1 MISKLRNYFSSFS
14 CLNIAQFFTVFND
27 NLYKLILV
35 FFLINLLGKEQSN
48 TILALAGAIFVIPF
62 LLFAAFSGSLS
73 DRYSKRSII
82 FFTRGF
88 EIIATLLGIL
98 AIYLQS
104 VVGGYAV
111 LFLLALQS
119 TLMSP
124 AKMGMIVEIT
134 PKGQLAS
141 YNGAMTATSYL
152 AVILGTFFASFIADM
167 THRNFVLCTAFTT
180 LFAIISALFSLGI
193 EPTVAQAKEKKLS
206 LRFVRDIIVSLGRAY
221 NTRYLLTV
229 ILFGAYFLFMG
240 AYAQLNMIPYAMQSL
255 GLTEIEGGYLFLLTA
270 LGIGVGSYLAG
281 RLSGSEVELAFS
293 PIAGFASFF
302 CYMGLYYYTDHLY
315 LIIVTLFLMGVCGGF
330 YVVPLD
336 TFIQLAS
343 PNEDRGENIATANF
357 INFSGVILASGFL
370 ALTGNVFNLSAAN
383 GFFILGWVTLLT
395 SSTLVVI
402 FSDQIFRFF
411 FSIVAWLF
419 WDLKVVG
426 KARLFGKGP
435 VVLIGQKTSWLDG
448 LAVLATLPRLTR
460 YIVPVKKKRLSHS
473 FLYRFQ
479 WLIPMKHKYA
489 ISLDKET
496 LKIIAEELKSGHSI
510 CLMQPTK
517 GPSKRL
523 NEWKEILSEKLQDFD
538 AEIVPI
544 HIERRVGEQPK
555 GIWEQFLSLFRYP
568 IRVAFGSSFN
578 STAAQ

>member
-1 MISKLRNYFSSFS
+1 MTFRLRNYFSSFS

-27 NLYKLILV
+27 NFYKLILV
-35 FFLINLLGKEQSN
+35 FFLINILGQEQSN

-62 LLFAAFSGSLS
+62 LLFAAFAGSLS

-82 FFTRGF
+82 FFTRAF
-88 EIIATLLGIL
+88 EIVATLLGIL
-98 AIYLQS
+98 AIYTQS
-104 VVGGYAV
+104 IVGGYVV

-134 PKGQLAS
+134 PKGQLAG

-152 AVILGTFFASFIADM
+152 AVILGTFFASFIADI
-167 THRNFVLCTAFTT
+167 TNRNFVICTAFTT
-180 LFAIISALFSLGI
+180 FFALMSALFSLGI

-206 LRFVRDIIVSLGRAY
+206 LRFISDIIVSLKRAY

-255 GLTEIEGGYLFLLTA
+255 GMTEIEGGYLFLVTA
-270 LGIGVGSYLAG
+270 LGIGVGSYVAG
-281 RLSGSEVELAFS
+281 RLSGNEVELAFS
-293 PIAGFASFF
+293 PLAGFASFF
-302 CYMGLYYYTDHLY
+302 CYLALYYYIDHLS
-315 LIIVTLFLMGVCGGF
+315 IVVATLFLIGVCGGF

-370 ALTGNVFNLSAAN
+370 ALTGNFFDLSAAR
-383 GFFILGWVTLLT
+383 GFFILGWLTLFT

-402 FSDQIFRFF
+402 FSDQIFRFC
-411 FSIVAWLF
+411 FSIIAWLF

-426 KARLFGKGP
+426 KARLMGKGP

-460 YIVPVKKKRLSHS
+460 YIMPIKHKRLSHS

-479 WLIPMKHKYA
+479 WLIPMKHKYV

-496 LKIIAEELKSGHSI
+496 LDIIAEELKSGHSI

-523 NEWKEILSEKLQDFD
+523 NEWKDILNEKLHDFD
-538 AEIVPI
+538 AEIVPL
-544 HIERRVGEQPK
+544 HIERRVDEQPK
-555 GIWEQFLSLFRYP
+555 GFWEQYLSLFRYP
-568 IRVAFGSSFN
+568 VRVAFGSSFN
-578 STAAQ
+578 TVDSL